1 MTAAQDSS
9 PAPIA
14 APHPMML
21 MNLLRAVYWYDEA
34 LQAALRRAGWPPVT
48 RIQSMLF
55 ANLALGVRRPARL
68 AHNLGITRQ
77 SMSQM
82 LDELGRRNIVHV
94 SPDPTDGRASIV
106 EFHPEGRALARA
118 ARATMLAIERE
129 LGERLG
135 AEAMAQLG
143 ALLTRDWGDPPQVIT
158 PTTYEPVE
166 EKKL

>member
-1 MTAAQDSS
+1 
-9 PAPIA
+9 
-14 APHPMML
+14 
-21 MNLLRAVYWYDEA
+21 
-34 LQAALRRAGWPPVT
+34 
-48 RIQSMLF
+48 
-55 ANLALGVRRPARL
+55 
-68 AHNLGITRQ
+68 
-77 SMSQM
+77 M

>member
-1 MTAAQDSS
+1 MAAAEDS
-9 PAPIA
+9 PQAPIA

-82 LDELGRRNIVHV
+82 LDELARRNIVRV
-94 SPDPTDGRASIV
+94 SPDPSDGRASIV
-106 EFHPEGRALARA
+106 EFQPEGRALARA
-118 ARATMLAIERE
+118 ARATMYAIEHD
-129 LGERLG
+129 LGQRLG
-135 AEAMAQLG
+135 ADAMAALG
-143 ALLTRDWGDPPQVIT
+143 ALLARDWGDPPEVTT

-166 EKKL
+166 EKNP